1 MRKLFKSLDKN
12 GDGQLSKAE
21 LLDGYHTV
29 FGFAD
34 ESMIEE
40 IMEKLDKNESG
51 FIDYSGTQWVFLN
64 NKIEFVVAVMNK
76 QKVLSQERLEHVFCL
91 LDAVQ
96 FQDNTQ

>member
-1 MRKLFKSLDKN
+1 MYAVFNTTTKEEEEDIRKLFKSLDKN

-51 FIDYSGTQWVFLN
+51 FIDYSGTQ
-64 NKIEFVVAVMNK
+64 
-76 QKVLSQERLEHVFCL
+76 
-91 LDAVQ
+91 
-96 FQDNTQ
+96 